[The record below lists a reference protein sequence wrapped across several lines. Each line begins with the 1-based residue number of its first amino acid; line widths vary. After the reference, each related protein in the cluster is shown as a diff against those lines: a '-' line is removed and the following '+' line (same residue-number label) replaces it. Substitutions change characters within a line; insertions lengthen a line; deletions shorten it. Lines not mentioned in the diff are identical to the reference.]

1 MTVKGNL
8 VHIANRTIYPAEITI
23 NQGIIESIEYIH
35 ESVNNYILPGFIDAH
50 IHIESSMLVPSE
62 FAKIA
67 VQHGTVATVSDP
79 HEIANVMGVE
89 GVNYMINSGNQVPLK
104 FNFGAPSCVPA
115 TPFETAGAELTADD
129 VETLLQRDDIKY
141 LSEMMNWPGVLER
154 DEQVMLK
161 IKAAQAN
168 NKPVDGHAPGL
179 TDEDAKRYC
188 SAGIS
193 TDHECFSA
201 KEALDKLKLGMKIQI
216 REGSAAKNY
225 KALHPLIDDYF
236 HQMMFCSDD
245 KHPDDLLLGH
255 INKLVARAVKDGHDL
270 FNVLQMACIN
280 PIAHYGLDVGSL
292 NSGDPA
298 DFIVVE
304 DLEHFNVLQTVIDG
318 ETVFSHRQTTFAVEP
333 PKIINQFALKSINQ
347 GAFNIPVEGEKVR
360 CIVAQDGELI
370 TQSIAAEPAIKNGFW
385 ESDINQDILKIAV
398 INRYNKA
405 PVANA
410 FVKNFGLKKGAI
422 ASSVA
427 HDSHNI
433 VVVGTNDESMQKAA
447 QLIIDAKGG
456 LSLSY
461 KDENQL
467 LPLPIAGIMSNLP
480 YREVAEQYTQL
491 LKRSKALGCTLT
503 SPYMTM
509 SFLALLVIPE
519 LKLSDKGLFD
529 GKTFKFVAQQLT

>member
-8 VHIANRTIYPAEITI
+8 INISNRAIYPVEITI
-23 NQGIIESIEYIH
+23 DQGRIRTIESIQ
-35 ESVNNYILPGFIDAH
+35 ESVDTYILPGFIDAH

-79 HEIANVMGVE
+79 HEIANVVGVE
-89 GVNYMINSGNQVPLK
+89 GVNYMIDSGKQVPLK

-129 VETLLQRDDIKY
+129 IVALLQRDDIKY
-141 LSEMMNWPGVLER
+141 LSEMMNWPGVLNR
-154 DEQVMLK
+154 DEEVMLK
-161 IKAAQAN
+161 IKAAVAN

-179 TDEDAKRYC
+179 TGADAKRYC

-225 KALHPLIDDYF
+225 NALHGLIDDYF
-236 HQMMFCSDD
+236 QQMMFCSDD
-245 KHPDDLLLGH
+245 KHPDDLMLGH
-255 INKLVARAVKDGHDL
+255 INKLVARAVKDGHNL
-270 FNVLQMACIN
+270 YNVLQMACIN
-280 PIAHYGLDVGSL
+280 PITHYGLDVGGL
-292 NSGDPA
+292 NEGDAA

-304 DLEHFNVLQTVIDG
+304 DLEQFNVLKTVIDG
-318 ETVFSHRQTTFAVEP
+318 EIVFSNAQTNFEVHP
-333 PKIINQFALKSINQ
+333 PKIINQFALKSLDKNT
-347 GAFNIPVEGEKVR
+347 FKIPVQGKKVR

-370 TQSIAAEPAIKNGFW
+370 TQSIAAKPLIKNGWW
-385 ESDINQDILKIAV
+385 ESDVDQDILKIAV
-398 INRYNKA
+398 INRYQKA
-405 PVANA
+405 PVATA

-422 ASSVA
+422 GSSVA

-456 LSLSY
+456 LSLCHE
-461 KDENQL
+461 DEARL
-467 LPLPIAGIMSNLP
+467 LPLPIAGIMSNSP
-480 YREVAEQYTQL
+480 YHEVAERYTQL

-529 GKTFKFVAQQLT
+529 GKTFNFVSQQLT